1 MSKQSTNQPM
11 ILEPQDG
18 MHTDALAI
26 DFAWKPSN
34 MKSPFRI
41 QIANDRDF
49 DDVVF
54 ESRPI
59 QSDRF
64 TLFDTLYPNGN
75 TYYWRLATQNGEQ
88 WSWGN
93 ATSFIADQYKE
104 IMNPPSAAGSAARLK
119 NQTSP
124 NSPFA
129 SWNTLDVSVTS
140 NAQAWGVLFVIV
152 SMMVV
157 MAAILLMA

>member
-1 MSKQSTNQPM
+1 MSKQSTNQPL

-26 DFAWKPSN
+26 DFAWKPST
-34 MKSPFRI
+34 MSSPFRI

-49 DDVVF
+49 EDIIFD
-54 ESRPI
+54 SRPI

-75 TYYWRLATQNGEQ
+75 TYYWRLASQQGEQ
-88 WSWGN
+88 WTWGN
-93 ATSFIADQYKE
+93 ATSFIADQYKDM
-104 IMNPPSAAGSAARLK
+104 INPPSRSGSAAPLK
-119 NQTSP
+119 NQTNPHSA
-124 NSPFA
+124 FA

-140 NAQAWGVLFVIV
+140 NAQAWGVVIVIV
-152 SMMVV
+152 SMLVV
-157 MAAILLMA
+157 MTAIMLMA